1 MRALRAR
8 FAKDFPR
15 SLHLHGSDG
24 GTPARTAG
32 TSVAVTAAAP
42 ALDAQIIIV
51 GAGFAGIGMAIR
63 LKARGF
69 DSFVVLERAHDV
81 GGTWRDNVYPGCAC
95 DVPSVLYSFSF
106 ERNRSWTRIFPRQRE
121 LWDYL
126 ARCTEKY
133 GLRPHLHFASELS
146 EATYDEDAAVW
157 HVRTT
162 DGRTLASRVLIVALG
177 PLHQP
182 NLPHLPGAERFGGA
196 LFHSAQWD
204 PTVQL
209 RGKRVAIVGTGA
221 SAVQIVPDIAPD
233 VAQLTVF
240 QRTPPWII
248 PRNDAPVGPQQRRL
262 RRVIPGYDRALRA
275 LLYWILEI
283 RAYAFTVD
291 PRMLRRREK
300 LALRHLHRQVPEP
313 ELRRALTPDY
323 RMGCKRILLSDDYYP
338 ALRRPNVGLVTAP
351 IVELREGGIVTA
363 DGAEH
368 PLDVVIL
375 GTGFRAT
382 DGIAPVRIFGRG
394 GVELADEWR
403 DGMEAYLGT
412 SVAGFPNLFTL
423 IGPNT
428 GLGHNSM
435 VVMMEAQY
443 RYVLSALQL
452 MRRRGWRALEVLRP
466 VQERFNRRLQMRMR
480 RTVWATGCRSW
491 YVDARG
497 KNTTLWPGF
506 AFVFRL
512 LTRRLH
518 PERYRIEG

>member
-1 MRALRAR
+1 M
-8 FAKDFPR
+8 
-15 SLHLHGSDG
+15 
-24 GTPARTAG
+24 T
-32 TSVAVTAAAP
+32 VAAP

-63 LKARGF
+63 LKQRGF
-69 DSFVVLERAHDV
+69 ESFVVLERAHDV

-126 ARCTEKY
+126 VRCTEKY
-133 GLRPHLHFASELS
+133 GLRPHLRFGNELS
-146 EATYDEDAAVW
+146 EARYDEDAAVW

-162 DGRTLASRVLIVALG
+162 GGRTLTSRVLIVAMG
-177 PLHQP
+177 PLHKP
-182 NLPHLPGAERFGGA
+182 NVPRIPGAERFHGA
-196 LFHSAQWD
+196 SFHSARWD
-204 PTVQL
+204 PAVDV
-209 RGKRVAIVGTGA
+209 RGKRVGVVGTGA
-221 SAVQIVPDIAPD
+221 SAIQIVPDIAAG

-240 QRTPPWII
+240 QRTPPWVI
-248 PRNDAPVGPQQRRL
+248 PRNDAPIGSRQRTL
-262 RRVIPGYDRALRA
+262 RRIVPGYDRALRM

-283 RAYAFTVD
+283 RAYGFTID
-291 PRMLRRREK
+291 PRLLRWREG
-300 LALRHLHRQVPEP
+300 LALRHLHDQVPEP
-313 ELRRALTPDY
+313 ELRRALTPAY

-338 ALRRPNVGLVTAP
+338 ALRRSNVALVTEP
-351 IVELREGGIVTA
+351 ITELREHGIVTA

-368 PLDVVIL
+368 PLDVVVF

-382 DGIAPVRIFGRG
+382 DGIAPVRIYGRG
-394 GVELADEWR
+394 GIALADEWR
-403 DGMEAYLGT
+403 DGMKAYLGT
-412 SVAGFPNLFTL
+412 SIAGFPNLFTL

-435 VVMMEAQY
+435 VLMMEAQY

-466 VQERFNRRLQMRMR
+466 VQERFNRRLQARMR
-480 RTVWATGCRSW
+480 RTVWSTGCSSW

-506 AFVFRL
+506 TFAFRR

-518 PERYRIEG
+518 PQQYRIEP